1 MTIVLRNMLQ
11 IKDGVNIGKNNYFFD
26 IMRIVTFIL
35 FMFILFLTSC
45 NFSEKNQNTLL
56 DEMFRVDT
64 CSFSP
69 SFLREIKKYVT
80 DCKSANVFILK
91 STMLYEYSD
100 YTDNPNNEVY
110 AISPASLS
118 NSVGRGEFYF
128 VRDYPVSYFE
138 VNNKIVLLSSSMDKW
153 TNQKKMK
160 KIYTGLKGMCND
172 EESQTKEKKYF
183 FVWYTKDSTKVTSE
197 RNFMLNN
204 KLTPIIEQHKSLD
217 TTFSAPKIK

>member
-91 STMLYEYSD
+91 STIRM
-100 YTDNPNNEVY
+100 V
-110 AISPASLS
+110 
-118 NSVGRGEFYF
+118 
-128 VRDYPVSYFE
+128 
-138 VNNKIVLLSSSMDKW
+138 
-153 TNQKKMK
+153 
-160 KIYTGLKGMCND
+160 
-172 EESQTKEKKYF
+172 
-183 FVWYTKDSTKVTSE
+183 
-197 RNFMLNN
+197 
-204 KLTPIIEQHKSLD
+204 
-217 TTFSAPKIK
+217 